1 MKKRFKYDY
10 NNRMFCIMLITTICC
25 VIIAFLLFP
34 VHILFATLFFALTTY
49 CFYITFFVIA
59 KQGVCIDYDKRQV
72 IIVDDLL
79 RRKIDLGKICYV
91 TFREIPKQKKNNVF
105 GFLIDFFHPSTYMS
119 GCDYVYNNGKVYNI
133 VFHHYDGTITETYF
147 GWLYREK
154 NKNTVSIIE
163 KQLSSFVNEINNLT
177 KNNNPYRWKKSH

>member
-1 MKKRFKYDY
+1 
-10 NNRMFCIMLITTICC
+10 MFCIMLITTICC

-34 VHILFATLFFALTTY
+34 VHILFAILFFALTTY

-59 KQGVCIDYDKRQV
+59 KQGICIDYEKQQIL
-72 IIVDDLL
+72 IIDNLL
-79 RRKIDLGKICYV
+79 YRKLNVKNISYV
-91 TFREIPKQKKNNVF
+91 TFYEISKPKKNNFF
-105 GFLIDFFHPSTYMS
+105 GFLVDFFHPSTYMS

-154 NKNTVSIIE
+154 NKIVVTKVNDELKSFIE
-163 KQLSSFVNEINNLT
+163 EINKQATIL
-177 KNNNPYRWKKSH
+177 NPSRWKK

>member
-34 VHILFATLFFALTTY
+34 VHILFAILFFALTTY

-59 KQGVCIDYDKRQV
+59 KQGVCINYDKQQV
-72 IIVDDLL
+72 IIVDNLL
-79 RRKIDLGKICYV
+79 RRKIDLRKISYV

-105 GFLIDFFHPSTYMS
+105 GFLVDFFHSSTYMS

-154 NKNTVSIIE
+154 NKIVVTKVNDELKSFIE
-163 KQLSSFVNEINNLT
+163 EINKQATIL
-177 KNNNPYRWKKSH
+177 NPSRWKK